1 MKTIIIPTDF
11 SLSAT
16 NAMNYGL
23 DLAIAIQAD
32 VLLFHVYSVPISM
45 TEVPVMLMSVEDL
58 EKNANNQINSLKKD
72 VEHIVS
78 GKIKVQTETKLGD
91 TIDELENLCDRV
103 QPFAIVMG
111 TRGSSGIDSFF
122 GSTTLSSIKRLKYP
136 VICVPQGT
144 EFGTGIKKIGFACD
158 LENVVENTPAG
169 VIKDVVRQFNAELH
183 VINVGPHKDIK
194 ESESTGEYT
203 LLKAMLN
210 EVNPVFDFV
219 RNSDVEDGINEF
231 AEKNNLNL
239 VITIPKKHKYL
250 DALFHKSATK
260 KLVLHSH
267 IPIMCIHE
275 D

>member
-58 EKNANNQINSLKKD
+58 EKNANNQINSLRKD

-111 TRGSSGIDSFF
+111 TRGSSGIDSFDYKT
-122 GSTTLSSIKRLKYP
+122 GRSI
-136 VICVPQGT
+136 
-144 EFGTGIKKIGFACD
+144 
-158 LENVVENTPAG
+158 
-169 VIKDVVRQFNAELH
+169 
-183 VINVGPHKDIK
+183 
-194 ESESTGEYT
+194 SE
-203 LLKAMLN
+203 
-210 EVNPVFDFV
+210 
-219 RNSDVEDGINEF
+219 
-231 AEKNNLNL
+231 
-239 VITIPKKHKYL
+239 
-250 DALFHKSATK
+250 
-260 KLVLHSH
+260 
-267 IPIMCIHE
+267 
-275 D
+275 